1 MANKK
6 KKTFKEIMS
15 GRLGGYIV
23 ISGIFIL
30 LLLFYPGNNLITW
43 IKTRSEIRQQEK
55 IMRRYQIEIMEM
67 NKQISDLTTERD
79 TLEKFAR
86 EHFHFA
92 EPGEDVYLTE

>member
-1 MANKK
+1 MADKK

-23 ISGIFIL
+23 ISGVFIL

>member
-6 KKTFKEIMS
+6 KKSFKELMS
-15 GRLGGYIV
+15 GRAGGYIV

-30 LLLFYPGNNLITW
+30 LLLLYPGNNLITW

-55 IMRRYQIEIMEM
+55 IMRKYQIEIMEM
-67 NKQISDLTTERD
+67 DKQIRELTTERD

-86 EHFHFA
+86 ENFHFA
-92 EPGEDVYLTE
+92 EPGEDVYLVK